1 MISDRIKDAY
11 IEYAKEVNAHRAL
24 PLVYDGLKTVQ
35 RRLLI
40 NGSRI
45 CANNLV
51 KSATIIGETMANNHP
66 HSDVSLYGTLVNMVN
81 DYEPMFDGQGNWGGY
96 QTPYAAA
103 RYTSVRLSKFAIE
116 YYLPY
121 IKYSEMVEND
131 LGHMENSYI
140 PTPIPYALVNGTT
153 GIGTG
158 VGTTIPAFTKDSL
171 VEYVKWLLSP
181 GRRSAPELK
190 VNWPDYEIDSEVLTT
205 GAGKIKYNLIYN
217 QSVLDETEVFIIDGN
232 PPYFDI
238 EAMLFK
244 TFSTEIDANK
254 VFIRNESG
262 KGKVRFIVGKVRW
275 INMDTIRE
283 KLQGLSKAVSIQMIW
298 SMGPNCKPQTKKFSP
313 AQVLEESLKLYT
325 KAADDW
331 KIDKMEKI
339 NVEIKFHTIKHRI
352 VDMLFHKQTWNSIQ
366 EVIKLSDEELIFV
379 KTKSISQLS
388 SEINPVPELEKSIN
402 KIERTKYL

>member
-1 MISDRIKDAY
+1 MSFI
-11 IEYAKEVNAHRAL
+11 AK
-24 PLVYDGLKTVQ
+24 K
-35 RRLLI
+35 
-40 NGSRI
+40 
-45 CANNLV
+45 
-51 KSATIIGETMANNHP
+51 
-66 HSDVSLYGTLVNMVN
+66 
-81 DYEPMFDGQGNWGGY
+81 
-96 QTPYAAA
+96 
-103 RYTSVRLSKFAIE
+103 
-116 YYLPY
+116 
-121 IKYSEMVEND
+121 
-131 LGHMENSYI
+131 
-140 PTPIPYALVNGTT
+140 
-153 GIGTG
+153 
-158 VGTTIPAFTKDSL
+158 TTIPAFTKDSL

-217 QSVLDETEVFIIDGN
+217 QTTLDETEVFIIDGN
-232 PPYFDI
+232 PPHFDI

-366 EVIKLSDEELIFV
+366 EVIKLSDEELTFV